1 MKNKK
6 TTTAA
11 FESYISVH
19 PDLFSL
25 LYDMDM
31 LPEQLKEGSN
41 GWYFMVGFVAGHS
54 CFVGQNK
61 ESHLAAIAKAKECKR

>member
-31 LPEQLKEGSN
+31 PPEQLKEGSI
-41 GWYFMVGFVAGHS
+41 S
-54 CFVGQNK
+54 
-61 ESHLAAIAKAKECKR
+61 